1 LTTSRVSLE
10 RITVRANAGTWIGN
24 TVLLA
29 WLVYLLI
36 APTIGFGWIDS
47 WHNEQRAVQIALL
60 AFTAVAYCLV
70 GMLTASDFCARWQ
83 LPSLLLAFLG
93 LGLVSALRAQF
104 VFAALAELSLFALLA
119 ILAIL
124 TARVVSTEVARY
136 VRWARWFSLL
146 FATAYVLGVAT
157 RYLAAINLERAIDL
171 DVLILGYAN
180 PRFPSALHAILI
192 PFIALTVVEKAEL
205 RSLRVGA
212 ALVLSFLW
220 AINLGLG
227 TRGIW
232 FAYALA
238 IPVTIALVG
247 WRPLVRPLS
256 VLAWTALAGVGLYVI
271 FFPIA
276 GSLTGV
282 GSAIQ
287 APTSNLTLTSRDILW
302 KLSWQAIESSPVL
315 GIGPMQFA
323 ALNNGVGAHPH
334 NWPLQIAAEW
344 GLLALGLLGFAFFQ
358 MSQAVRHTASKDF
371 NLAVITLAVAVA
383 FLLGLVDGNLV
394 MPVSQIGT
402 ALTVGLLIGG
412 VRVSRQQYWRGWKSA
427 AYLTSTAFIA
437 IATSGILIAFGAS
450 SLPDQPRS
458 IERFRNSHPGA
469 WFVPRFWEQGNLL

>member
-1 LTTSRVSLE
+1 MSLE
-10 RITVRANAGTWIGN
+10 RTTVRAGAWIWIGN

-36 APTIGFGWIDS
+36 APTLGFGWIES
-47 WHNEQRAVQIALL
+47 WHNEQRAVQIVLL

-70 GMLTASDFCARWQ
+70 GMLTPSDFGARWQ
-83 LPSLLLAFLG
+83 LPILLLAFLG
-93 LGLVSALRAQF
+93 LGLVSTLRAQF

-124 TARVVSTEVARY
+124 TARVVSTDVARY
-136 VRWARWFSLL
+136 VRCARWFSLL

-157 RYLAAINLERAIDL
+157 RYLAAVNLERAIDL
-171 DVLILGYAN
+171 DVLILGYSN

-192 PFIALTVVEKAEL
+192 PFLALTVVEKTEF
-205 RSLRVGA
+205 RSLRAGA
-212 ALVLSFLW
+212 AVVLSFLW

-238 IPVTIALVG
+238 IPVTVALIG
-247 WRPLVRPLS
+247 WRSSARPLA
-256 VLAWTALAGVGLYVI
+256 VLALTALAGVGLYFV

-276 GSLTGV
+276 GALTGLGAAV
-282 GSAIQ
+282 R
-287 APTSNLTLTSRDILW
+287 APTDNLTTVTSREVLW
-302 KLSWQAIESSPVL
+302 QLSWNAIKSSPLL
-315 GIGPMQFA
+315 GIGPMHFA

-344 GLLALGLLGFAFFQ
+344 GLPALGLLTFALFQ
-358 MSQAVRHTASKDF
+358 IGNAVRDTASKDF
-371 NLAVITLAVAVA
+371 SLAVITLAVAVA
-383 FLLGLVDGNLV
+383 LLLGLVDGNLV
-394 MPVSQIGT
+394 MPVSQIGA

-412 VRVSRQQYWRGWKSA
+412 VRASRQQHWRGWKSA

-437 IATSGILIAFGAS
+437 IVASGILIEFGTS

-458 IERFRNSHPGA
+458 IESFRSSHPGA
-469 WFVPRFWEQGNLL
+469 WLVPRFWEQGNLL